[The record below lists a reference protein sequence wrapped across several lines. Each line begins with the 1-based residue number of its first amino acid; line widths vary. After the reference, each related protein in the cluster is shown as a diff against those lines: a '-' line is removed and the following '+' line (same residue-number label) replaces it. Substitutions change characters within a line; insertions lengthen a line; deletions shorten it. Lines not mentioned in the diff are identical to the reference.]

1 MIKKPTL
8 FILICAIMLGVAVY
22 FFDWKRGQKEK
33 PADDNTKPA
42 FSLPAADIASLT
54 VHRPAVA
61 GEPAI
66 RFERRGD
73 HWEIV
78 QPIETEADQPS
89 SNGIIEGLATAR
101 IEGTEP
107 GTPDRLKVYGLDPP
121 EVSLEFQTK
130 SGAKHTVEL
139 GKKDFTGISVY
150 SIVDSAKDVVLLPE
164 SLLISADKSL
174 QDLRDRTV
182 LRIASPE
189 VTSFT
194 LKNPSGEIAAAKEK
208 SEWRFTKPAGGRLD
222 ENSITSLLSVA
233 SSAKMTAIVKEKPE
247 NLARYGLSNPAIMFT
262 AVNDQGK
269 SAMLV
274 LGKKEGDEYFA
285 RDPSRPMIF
294 RINEELYKKLAE
306 SYGDLRDKAL
316 VHLDSADVNR
326 IEIHNVNGTII
337 CNRKSEA
344 GWTFEEPRDQK
355 GKNAASWKLF
365 DPLTEA
371 RAEEII
377 DHPPAAVVAQLARP
391 AFETILTGKDGKK
404 FTVGVSRPSG
414 DFVYAQTSGSPA
426 IYKLKKKILDDLNYK
441 ATQVS
446 F

>member
-8 FILICAIMLGVAVY
+8 FVLICAIGLGVAVY

-33 PADDNTKPA
+33 PADDTTKPA
-42 FSLPAADIASLT
+42 FSLQSTDIASLT
-54 VHRPAVA
+54 LRRPAVA

-73 HWEIV
+73 TWEIV
-78 QPIETEADQPS
+78 QPIETGADELS
-89 SNGIIEGLATAR
+89 SNGIIDGLASAR

-150 SIVDSAKDVVLLPE
+150 SIVDSAKNVVLLPE
-164 SLLISADKSL
+164 SLLLSADKSL

-182 LRIASPE
+182 LHIASPE
-189 VTSFT
+189 VTSFA
-194 LKNPSGEIAAAKEK
+194 LKNPSGEIVAAKEK
-208 SEWRFTKPAGGRLD
+208 SEWRITKPASGRAD
-222 ENSITSLLSVA
+222 EDSVTSLLSVA
-233 SSAKMTAIVKEKPE
+233 SSSKMTAIVQEKPE
-247 NLARYGLSNPAIMFT
+247 NLARYGLAAPAITFT
-262 AVNDQGK
+262 AVNHQGK
-269 SAMLV
+269 SAMLLV
-274 LGKKEGDEYFA
+274 GKKEGDEYFA
-285 RDPSRPMIF
+285 RDSSRPIIF

-306 SYGDLRDKAL
+306 GYSDLRDKQL

-326 IEIHNVNGTII
+326 IEIHNLNGTII

-344 GWTFEEPRDQK
+344 GWTFEEPQDQK
-355 GKNAASWKLF
+355 GRNAASWKLF

-371 RAEEII
+371 RAEEIF
-377 DHPPAAVVAQLARP
+377 DHPPATVSAQMTRP
-391 AFETILTGKDGKK
+391 AVEVILTDKDGKK
-404 FTVGVSRPSG
+404 FTVGVSQPSG
-414 DFVYAQTSGSPA
+414 DFVYAQTSASTA

-441 ATQVS
+441 ASQVS